1 MLDVATFS
9 VYPYLGASLPSYT
22 LTPRGGGGDYGIEEN
37 DDLWRAVAS
46 VLGVDAVRLLQAPLD
61 GMAAAREQGDDGN
74 NFLAVAPGVV
84 FGYDRNGSTNTYLR
98 KEGIEV
104 VTMPGSELG
113 RGHGGPRSMT
123 CPIERA
129 PAT

>member
-1 MLDVATFS
+1 MHRCANACGLAFADEIRAALERIERKAHRKFGV
-9 VYPYLGASLPSYT
+9 
-22 LTPRGGGGDYGIEEN
+22 GIECEN
-37 DDLWRAVAS
+37 T
-46 VLGVDAVRLLQAPLD
+46 PP
-61 GMAAAREQGDDGN
+61 M
-74 NFLAVAPGVV
+74 PGVV
-84 FGYDRNGSTNTYLR
+84 FGYDRNGSTNTFLR

-129 PAT
+129 PVTG